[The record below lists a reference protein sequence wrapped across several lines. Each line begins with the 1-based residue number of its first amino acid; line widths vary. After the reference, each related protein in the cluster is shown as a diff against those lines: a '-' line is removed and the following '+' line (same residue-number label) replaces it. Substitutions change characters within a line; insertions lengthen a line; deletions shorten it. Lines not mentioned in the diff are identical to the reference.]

1 MFDRDLNVS
10 LLTSKIP
17 RVTFQEQAFKKWDSS
32 KNKINKENS
41 KKTKFFL
48 NKEKKSSNIRKELIK
63 TLTIF

>member
-1 MFDRDLNVS
+1 MFARDLNVS

-32 KNKINKENS
+32 KNKINKENN

-63 TLTIF
+63 TSTIF

>member
-10 LLTSKIP
+10 LLTAKIP

-32 KNKINKENS
+32 KNKINGENN

-63 TLTIF
+63 TLIIF

>member
-32 KNKINKENS
+32 KNKINKENN

-48 NKEKKSSNIRKELIK
+48 NKEKKSSNIRKS
-63 TLTIF
+63 